1 MAVPGI
7 ERSECPTIG
16 FSFSRSFYN
25 GYSENYERNAME
37 NLKKKIVEAWNDNP
51 VAVIAV
57 GALAVGAIAK
67 LIDASSAAQG
77 RRAYARQVDYKITHR
92 K

>member
-1 MAVPGI
+1 
-7 ERSECPTIG
+7 
-16 FSFSRSFYN
+16 
-25 GYSENYERNAME
+25 ME